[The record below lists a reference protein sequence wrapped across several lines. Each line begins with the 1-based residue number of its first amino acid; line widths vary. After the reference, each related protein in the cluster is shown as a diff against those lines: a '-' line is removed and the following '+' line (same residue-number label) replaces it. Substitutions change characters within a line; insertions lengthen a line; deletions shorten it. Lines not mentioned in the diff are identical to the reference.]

1 MRHKSPN
8 VVTVVQARTD
18 SSRLPGKVLLPL
30 MGKPVLARMLE
41 RLQAAK
47 LAGAIVVA
55 TTTDRSDDPIEALCV
70 AEDYPCFPR
79 PSDGPARSPLPD
91 GSMARSRR
99 RRQDSIGLPADRPGS
114 RRSSDQRLSAARA
127 GQVDYVSN
135 LHPATYPDGND
146 VEVMSFEALK
156 TAWTEAVLGF
166 EREHTTPFL
175 WERPARFRLGNV
187 AWKTGHDYS
196 MTHRWTLDYRDDYV
210 LISAIFEALY
220 TTKRLFGIDDI
231 LALLARRPDLMYINS
246 RYAGV
251 NWYRH
256 HLHELSSITAE
267 QTRAVA

>member
-1 MRHKSPN
+1 MRHKFLN
-8 VVTVVQARTD
+8 VVTIVQARTD

-47 LAGAIVVA
+47 LTGAIVVA
-55 TTTDRSDDPIEALCV
+55 TTTDRGDDSIEALCN
-70 AEDYPCFPR
+70 AEDYPCFRGHPIDLLDR
-79 PSDGPARSPLPD
+79 HYRTAQWLEADVVVKIPSDCPLIDP
-91 GSMARSRR
+91 
-99 RRQDSIGLPADRPGS
+99 QII
-114 RRSSDQRLSAARA
+114 DQVIDAYLQRA

-135 LHPATYPDGND
+135 LHPATFPDGND

-187 AWKTGHDYS
+187 AWNTGHDYS

-220 TTKRLFGIDDI
+220 PAKRLFGIDDI
-231 LALLARRPDLMYINS
+231 LALLARRPDLLYINS